1 MRQKLAGVK
10 NVAALQAAFE
20 TLSNRDAGIPGMGLV
35 HGFTGAGKTTAISWL
50 VNRTNGV
57 YARAYGTWTPNSML
71 GSIMHELGAA
81 PLQRSAQM
89 LKYIT
94 GDLERTNRPLFIDEA
109 NYFAGDTA
117 MLDTLRD
124 IHDVSNVPVILIGH
138 EGTERKLIHRAQLAR
153 RISEWVEFKPLDAED
168 ARILADTVA
177 EVAIA
182 DDLLAELHAH
192 AKGSMGLMTVGLA
205 RVEAMAKANGWKRV
219 DADQWAGRAFFLGNA
234 PKSTNGRG

>member
-20 TLSNRDAGIPGMGLV
+20 SLANRDSGIPGMGLV

-57 YARAYGTWTPNSML
+57 YARAYSTWTPNAML
-71 GSIMHELGAA
+71 ASITHELGAE
-81 PLQRSAQM
+81 PLHRSSAM
-89 LKYIT
+89 LKFIT
-94 GDLERTNRPLFIDEA
+94 ATLEQQNRPLFIDEA

-177 EVAIA
+177 EVGIA
-182 DDLLAELHAH
+182 DDLLADLHAQ
-192 AKGSMGLMTVGLA
+192 AKGSMGLITVGLA
-205 RVEAMAKANGWKRV
+205 RVEAMAKANDWKSV
-219 DADQWAGRAFFLGNA
+219 DADQWASRPFFLGNA
-234 PKSTNGRG
+234 PKARD